1 MLMRSQTGS
10 AKLKPKPGH
19 LGLKYAEQFKDTS
32 VVEVYHHRLPYSDE
46 AINKLIELVIE
57 EPRAILDVGCGTGD
71 LARRLVSQ
79 VERVDAVDFSSSMID
94 KGKTLPEGDNQN
106 LNWIFGR
113 VEEVELHP
121 PYALITAGESLH
133 WMEWDIVLPLFL
145 RMLTP
150 RGYLALV
157 TRETEDNPWDDRLQ
171 VLINRFSTNQE
182 YLHYDL
188 VEELEQRHLFK
199 PHGFLV
205 TQPIPMQ
212 QSGED
217 YVQSFHSRNGFSR
230 ERMGEETATAFD
242 EEVRKLISPF
252 LQDGQLLLSA
262 VCTVVWG
269 LPQKPNT

>member
-1 MLMRSQTGS
+1 MRSQTGL
-10 AKLKPKPGH
+10 AKMKPKPGH
-19 LGLKYAEQFKDTS
+19 LGLKYVEQFKDTS
-32 VVEVYHHRLPYSDE
+32 VVEVYHHRLPYAEE
-46 AINKLIELVIE
+46 AINKLIALVID

-79 VERVDAVDFSSSMID
+79 VEHVDAVDFSSSMID
-94 KGKTLPEGDNQN
+94 KGKTLPEGDNPK

-113 VEEVELHP
+113 VEEVELYP

-133 WMEWDIVLPLFL
+133 WMEWDIVLPLFH
-145 RMLTP
+145 RSLTP
-150 RGYLALV
+150 RGFLALV
-157 TRETEDNPWDDRLQ
+157 SRVTEHNLWDNRLQ
-171 VLINRFSTNQE
+171 ELINHFSTNQE
-182 YLHYDL
+182 YLPYDL

-205 TQPIPMQ
+205 TQPIPMK

-230 ERMGEETATAFD
+230 ERMGEEAVTAFD